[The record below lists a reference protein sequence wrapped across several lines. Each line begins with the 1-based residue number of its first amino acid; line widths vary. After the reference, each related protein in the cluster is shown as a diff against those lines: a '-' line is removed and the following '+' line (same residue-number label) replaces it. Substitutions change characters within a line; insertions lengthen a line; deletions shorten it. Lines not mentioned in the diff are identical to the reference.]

1 MPVALTSLPEPPIPL
16 IPPRKRWTR
25 EEFAMMTSA
34 GVDTEKLELIDAELI
49 VKMPKYRPHVALLKK
64 MQVWLEGAF
73 GQDRVNSEAPIDV
86 ALADNP
92 TNQPQPDLI
101 VFKRAG
107 GAFEFSVPQPAEL
120 ALVVEVSDT
129 TLRFDLKVKAN
140 LYARAGIADYWV
152 LDINGRRLIV
162 HRDPTPAGYGSVVAY
177 GESEKVSPLAAP
189 DRELLV
195 SAIFP
200 A

>member
-1 MPVALTSLPEPPIPL
+1 MPVALTTLSEPPIPL

-25 EEFAMMTSA
+25 AECELLESA
-34 GVDTEKLELIDAELI
+34 GVKTENLELIEGELI
-49 VKMPKYRPHVALLKK
+49 DKMPKYRPHVALLRR

-86 ALADNP
+86 APADNP

-101 VFKRAG
+101 VFMRPG
-107 GAFEFSVPQPAEL
+107 GAFEFLVPQSAEL
-120 ALVVEVSDT
+120 ALVVEISDT

-177 GESEKVSPLAAP
+177 GESERVSPLAAS

-195 SAIFP
+195 DDICP